1 MESISFIIFYA
12 FIVCIAS
19 YLFLSVFREILIE
32 LDLFP
37 KQKTRDIHK
46 SPVPSLLG
54 LGFGF
59 LLLVSTFFFNEIYVD
74 LLNYWSFII
83 SFLIIIFL
91 GVIDDILSLSSYKKL
106 IFQILAI
113 FVLLKYNDHLVIDNL
128 NFFLGITEIPE
139 PFNLIFTGF
148 IGIIMI
154 NGLNLIDGI
163 DGFAAIISITCFCL
177 FGGVFFIIDNE
188 PIFILAI
195 SYAAIIIGYIPI
207 NISKTKKG
215 FMGDSGSL
223 FLGFGLYIFTLV
235 FIQSDYSMLLNNLIS
250 SKSLLPLIPLTI
262 FFIPILDILS
272 IYSYR
277 ISIGKN
283 PLIADNFHIHHMLVW
298 FTGLSHLAV
307 SILTGLFLVTLSLAF
322 LMLSNYLLPQ
332 YIIAVYFVFLFVLV
346 RILNFYK
353 PIMRAKIGDS
363 HGNIESV

>member
-1 MESISFIIFYA
+1 MHSVSFIILFGLL
-12 FIVCIAS
+12 VCIAS
-19 YLFLSVFREILIE
+19 NLFLQVLREILVD

-37 KQKTRDIHK
+37 KQKTRDIHNV
-46 SPVPSLLG
+46 PVPSLLG

-59 LLLVSTFFFNEIYVD
+59 LLILSTFFFNEIYAGYF
-74 LLNYWSFII
+74 NYWSFII

-91 GVIDDILSLSSYKKL
+91 GVIDDIITLSSYKKL

-113 FVLLKYNDHLVIDNL
+113 LVLLRYNDHLVIDNL

-139 PFNLIFTGF
+139 PFDLIFTGF

-163 DGFAAIISITCFCL
+163 DGFAAIISITCFSL
-177 FGGVFFIIDNE
+177 FGGVFFMIGNN
-188 PIFILAI
+188 PILILAI
-195 SYAAIIIGYIPI
+195 AYVAIIIGYVPI

-223 FLGFGLYIFTLV
+223 FLGFGLYLFTLL
-235 FIQSDYSMLLNNLIS
+235 FIQSDYSMSLNNLIA
-250 SKSLLPLIPLTI
+250 SKSLLPIIPLII

-283 PLIADNFHIHHMLVW
+283 PMIADNFHLHHMLIW

-322 LMLSNYLLPQ
+322 LLLSNYLLPQ
-332 YIIAVYFVFLFVLV
+332 YIIAVYFVFLFLLII
-346 RILNFYK
+346 ILNRYK

-363 HGNIESV
+363 HGNTESV

>member
-1 MESISFIIFYA
+1 MNNIHFFILYG

-19 YLFLSVFREILIE
+19 YLLLRVLREILIE

-37 KQKTRDIHK
+37 KQKTRDIHN
-46 SPVPSLLG
+46 SPVPSILG

-59 LLLVSTFFFNEIYVD
+59 LLFLSTFFFKEIYAAFF
-74 LLNYWSFII
+74 NYWSFII
-83 SFLIIIFL
+83 SSGIIICL
-91 GVIDDILSLSSYKKL
+91 GVIDDVKVLNSYKKL

-113 FVLLKYNDHLVIDNL
+113 FILLNYNDNLVINNL
-128 NFFLGITEIPE
+128 NFFLGISEIPE

-177 FGGVFFIIDNE
+177 FGGVFYIIDNE

-195 SYAAIIIGYIPI
+195 SYAAIVIGYIPI

-223 FLGFGLYIFTLV
+223 FLGFGLYLFTLIL
-235 FIQSDYSMLLNNLIS
+235 IQSDYYMLLNNLIS
-250 SKSLLPLIPLTI
+250 YKSLLPLIPLSI

-283 PLIADNFHIHHMLVW
+283 PMIADNFHIHHMLVW
-298 FTGLSHLAV
+298 FTGLSHLSV
-307 SILTGLFLVTLSLAF
+307 SILTGLFNVVLSLTF
-322 LMLSNYLLPQ
+322 LMISIYLLPQ
-332 YIIAVYFVFLFVLV
+332 YTIGIYFVFLFLLV
-346 RILNFYK
+346 KALNFYK

-363 HGNIESV
+363 HGNIESI

>member
-1 MESISFIIFYA
+1 MDSISFIILYGFVA
-12 FIVCIAS
+12 CIAS
-19 YLFLSVFREILIE
+19 NLFLQVLREIILE
-32 LDLFP
+32 LNLFP
-37 KQKTRDIHK
+37 KQKTRDIHSK
-46 SPVPSLLG
+46 SVPSLLG

-59 LLLVSTFFFNEIYVD
+59 LLLLSTFFFSDIYPIYF
-74 LLNYWSFII
+74 NYWSFII
-83 SFLIIIFL
+83 SFFIVIFL
-91 GVIDDILSLSSYKKL
+91 GVFDDIMLLGSYKKL
-106 IFQILAI
+106 FFQILAI
-113 FVLLKYNDHLVIDNL
+113 FILLSYNDHLVIDNL

-163 DGFAAIISITCFCL
+163 DGFAAIISIACFSL
-177 FGGVFFIIDNE
+177 FGGIFFMINNY
-188 PIFILAI
+188 PILILATA
-195 SYAAIIIGYIPI
+195 YVAIIIGYVPI

-223 FLGFGLYIFTLV
+223 FLGFGLYVFTLV
-235 FIQSDYSMLLNNLIS
+235 FIQSDYSMLLSTIIS

-283 PLIADNFHIHHMLVW
+283 PLVADNFHIHHMLIW

-307 SILTGLFLVTLSLAF
+307 SALTGLFLVALSLAF

-332 YIIAVYFVFLFVLV
+332 YVIAVYFVFLFLLV
-346 RILNFYK
+346 RILNRYK
-353 PIMRAKIGDS
+353 PVMRAKIGDS